1 VKLLMSVKLDR
12 MKDKQL
18 TWNSGYLDPDSDQ
31 YQILEGEASYA
42 IDSAMSLTSIANLY
56 MGAKVNTFYPLA
68 STVTVNTTLEFLEN
82 GYTTS
87 NLVKRD
93 LEKKL
98 VDVIQARGNNIGDGN
113 LYVAGLYNPIPE
125 IKDLNEC
132 EDPLYNDCGDNSIC
146 INTFGGFLCECKKG
160 YGDRFAGD
168 KERSGRECETCPDE
182 YCNTRGTCSVIDG
195 DRVCDCTGNYYGDQ
209 CEVDGEVLAV
219 AVGASVA
226 AVIIIL
232 LTLICLCMW
241 SRRWKREQEKVELS
255 RGYSRPFIVGTLPPP
270 PQTYHTKMPPAPNWV
285 PPPAQNIY
293 GTRWPDVQQ
302 NIYAQA
308 EPGVRRMMPPPPP
321 GRNNTA
327 HRAALPPLHT
337 IPRPSTS
344 MGTRGGSHPL
354 LDTSESEET
363 EASASKIP
371 RPRSSMLMGTVNMED
386 DFETDYPRFSG
397 TIGVRN
403 PRFVAAMRNAYVQ
416 AQQQHIQMNMM
427 NRFKQ

>member
-1 VKLLMSVKLDR
+1 LI
-12 MKDKQL
+12 
-18 TWNSGYLDPDSDQ
+18 WNPGYTDPDSDE

-42 IDSAMSLTSIANLY
+42 IDSAMSLTSLSNLY
-56 MGAKVNTFYPLA
+56 MGTSINTFYPLA
-68 STVTVNTTLEFLEN
+68 NTVTVNTTLELLEN

-125 IKDLNEC
+125 IKDLDEC
-132 EDPLYNDCGDNSIC
+132 LDPVYNDCGENSIC
-146 INTFGGFLCECKKG
+146 INTFGGFICECKKG
-160 YGDRFAGD
+160 YGDRYAGD
-168 KERSGRECETCPDE
+168 AERSGRECESCPDDH
-182 YCNTRGTCSVIDG
+182 CNNRGTCSVLDG
-195 DRVCDCTGNYYGDQ
+195 NRICQCEGNYYGDQ

-270 PQTYHTKMPPAPNWV
+270 PSTYHTKMPPAPTWA
-285 PPPAQNIY
+285 PPPTSNIY
-293 GTRWPDVQQ
+293 GTRWPEPQQ
-302 NIYAQA
+302 NIYA
-308 EPGVRRMMPPPPP
+308 EPGVRRVMGLPPVP
-321 GRNNTA
+321 GRNNGGNNRTMA
-327 HRAALPPLHT
+327 PLPPIST
-337 IPRPSTS
+337 IPRPNTS
-344 MGTRGGSHPL
+344 MGQRAGSHPL

-363 EASASKIP
+363 EASAAKLA
-371 RPRSSMLMGTVNMED
+371 RPRSSMLMGTVNLED

-416 AQQQHIQMNMM
+416 QQHIQMNMM